1 MPERHHPSR
10 NNDNEKSAFKKII
23 GKDLEPDEEL
33 RVQINTLVEM
43 LDSKGIINKKEYQR
57 TVSMRLHETS
67 KALAFEE
74 MGEEL

>member
-1 MPERHHPSR
+1 MPERHHHAKNS
-10 NNDNEKSAFKKII
+10 DNEKSASKKIT
-23 GKDLEPDEEL
+23 GKELEPDEEL
-33 RVQINTLVEM
+33 RVQIDTLVEM

-74 MGEEL
+74 IGEDL